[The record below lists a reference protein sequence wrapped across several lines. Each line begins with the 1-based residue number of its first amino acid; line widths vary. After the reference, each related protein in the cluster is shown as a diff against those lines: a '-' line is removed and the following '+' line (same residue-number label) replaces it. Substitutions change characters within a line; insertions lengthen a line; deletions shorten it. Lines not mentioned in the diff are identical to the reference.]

1 VTIRPR
7 SVEPASLTVVWSA
20 HPRHTSDK
28 NLSSFRWFIV
38 KLEPIQLVGGWQ
50 GRVLTE
56 IPSSV
61 QPSSIAPRKVSVD
74 DWRAFLQ
81 QLIER
86 PPSLPGYATL
96 KYSKTGEVCRARLI
110 VEGQALEVICKQS
123 RAYGFI
129 ERTFAHFRSSRAKLN
144 WERATAL
151 LELGISTARPL
162 ALLERRKREPAAW
175 LVTEGI
181 NDVVDLDQVV
191 LTLLPQV
198 PPDQAARTKR
208 QLIGAIVDFYVR
220 FDRSGLH
227 HRDLKASNLLFT
239 QWDGEDGGPRVW
251 LVDLDGLTRRFFAEK
266 GRRQRLVRLAASLA
280 EYHTVSVSEQVRFLK
295 RYRYQAGLE
304 PSGWKAE
311 WRKLAPSVAAYNRRA
326 KARKRGKIDGYMG

>member
-1 VTIRPR
+1 
-7 SVEPASLTVVWSA
+7 
-20 HPRHTSDK
+20 
-28 NLSSFRWFIV
+28 V
-38 KLEPIQLVGGWQ
+38 KVEPIQLVGGWQ

-61 QPSSIAPRKVSVD
+61 QRSSTAARKVSVD

-96 KYSKTGEVCRARLI
+96 KYSETGEVCRARLI
-110 VEGQALEVICKQS
+110 VKEQALEVICKQS
-123 RAYGFI
+123 RACGLI
-129 ERTFAHFRSSRAKLN
+129 DRAFAYLRSSRARLN
-144 WERATAL
+144 WERATTL

-162 ALLERRKREPAAW
+162 AMLERRKPEPAAW

-181 NDVVDLDQVV
+181 DDVVDLDQVA
-191 LTLLPQV
+191 LTLLPQI

-227 HRDLKASNLLFT
+227 HRDLKASNLLCT
-239 QWDGEDGGPRVW
+239 QWDGGDGGPRLW
-251 LVDLDGLTRRFFAEK
+251 LVDLDGLTQRFSAEK

-280 EYHTVSVSEQVRFLK
+280 GYRAVSASDQARFLK
-295 RYRYQAGLE
+295 RYRYQAGLD
-304 PSGWKAE
+304 PSGWRAE

-326 KARKRGKIDGYMG
+326 KARKRGKIDGYVG